1 MNFVRSDKRLDA
13 AVPTAAPLPEATTQ
27 DPSAAE
33 SPPRRW
39 NWAWLGTAASL
50 VLFCVSLVVL
60 YKIVATVS
68 WADLRAAF
76 TAASTEQIGFAVGL
90 TAVSYLSLTGYDAL
104 ALRQLHLKVPYR
116 TTALASFTSYAV
128 SFNLGFPLLTA
139 GTVRYW
145 IYAPKGLG
153 AKKIAALTVIAGFTF
168 WLGMGAVLGYSL
180 MREAGP
186 LSLIAYTTI
195 KLNQGL
201 GLAVVLAVAAYLAWV
216 SIKRPSVRVQGW
228 RLELPGLRVS
238 VGQMI
243 VGAID
248 VCAAAGVLYVL
259 LPAGHGLGYET
270 FLAVYVL
277 AAMLGI
283 ASHAPGG
290 LGVFEATILVALSSL
305 PRESVLG
312 ALLLFRVLYYFVP
325 FVIALACL
333 GAYEI
338 AKRIRLARREMAP
351 GQDD

>member
-1 MNFVRSDKRLDA
+1 MNFARSDKHLDGATPTRMPLAEADA
-13 AVPTAAPLPEATTQ
+13 AAEADAPQ
-27 DPSAAE
+27 
-33 SPPRRW
+33 PRRW
-39 NWAWLGTAASL
+39 NWAWLGTAASV

-76 TAASTEQIGFAVGL
+76 TAASGEQIGIAVGL

-228 RLELPGLRVS
+228 RLELPGFGVS

-259 LPAGHGLGYET
+259 LPAGHGVGYET

-312 ALLLFRVLYYFVP
+312 ALLLFRVLYYFIP
-325 FVIALACL
+325 FVVALACL

-338 AKRIRLARREMAP
+338 AKRITLARREMAP